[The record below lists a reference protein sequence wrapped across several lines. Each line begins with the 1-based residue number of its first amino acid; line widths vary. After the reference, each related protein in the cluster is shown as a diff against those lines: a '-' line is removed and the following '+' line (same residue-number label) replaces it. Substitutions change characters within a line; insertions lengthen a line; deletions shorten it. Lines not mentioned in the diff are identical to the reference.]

1 MKVSELIKRL
11 EKCNSDCEVYFEE
24 TQTKDEDGITVG
36 QYTIVDEVYEVG
48 VRGENEEK
56 FNTVRVILS
65 SEEDKEE

>member
-36 QYTIVDEVYEVG
+36 QYSIVG
-48 VRGENEEK
+48 QLPR
-56 FNTVRVILS
+56 T
-65 SEEDKEE
+65 